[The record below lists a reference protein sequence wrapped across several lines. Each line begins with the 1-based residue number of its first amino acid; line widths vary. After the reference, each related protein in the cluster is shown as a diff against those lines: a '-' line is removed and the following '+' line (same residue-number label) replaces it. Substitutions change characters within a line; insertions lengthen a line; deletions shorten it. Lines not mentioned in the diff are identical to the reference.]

1 MSDFRVVKGLK
12 WFQNQTLF
20 MYLPSYTCKRTQ
32 GWKKTWIVRTNLKK
46 IDIRSAPPNSTTES
60 ILSSTLL
67 LYFMQ
72 QGKQVNEF
80 LGLYLTSNEPG

>member
-1 MSDFRVVKGLK
+1 MLKSDIIYVSSKLHMQENTMMKENMNSLRLLEK
-12 WFQNQTLF
+12 
-20 MYLPSYTCKRTQ
+20 
-32 GWKKTWIVRTNLKK
+32 IV
-46 IDIRSAPPNSTTES
+46 IRSAPPNSTTES

>member
-1 MSDFRVVKGLK
+1 MHL
-12 WFQNQTLF
+12 LI
-20 MYLPSYTCKRTQ
+20 YTCKRTQ
-32 GWKKTWIVRTNLKK
+32 GWKKTLVVRTYLKN
-46 IDIRSAPPNSTTES
+46 IDSRSAPPNSTTES

-80 LGLYLTSNEPG
+80 FGLYLTSNELG

>member
-1 MSDFRVVKGLK
+1 MISKSDIIYASSELHMQENTRIKENMS
-12 WFQNQTLF
+12 
-20 MYLPSYTCKRTQ
+20 S
-32 GWKKTWIVRTNLKK
+32 TNLLEKK
-46 IDIRSAPPNSTTES
+46 IEIRSAPPNSTTAS

-80 LGLYLTSNEPG
+80 FGLYLTSNELG

>member
-1 MSDFRVVKGLK
+1 MISKSDIIYVSSKLHMQENTMMKENMNSLRLLEK
-12 WFQNQTLF
+12 
-20 MYLPSYTCKRTQ
+20 
-32 GWKKTWIVRTNLKK
+32 IV
-46 IDIRSAPPNSTTES
+46 IRSAPPNSTTES